1 MQMSLARKQ
10 HARNSARLKFRQARA
25 QISGF
30 VQIPVQSLKRFRWVL
45 NNNHPAVE
53 KHRHLAASRGP
64 AGAGVSA

>member
-30 VQIPVQSLKRFRWVL
+30 VQIPVQSLKRFQWVL
-45 NNNHPAVE
+45 KNHHPAME

-64 AGAGVSA
+64 TGAGGSV